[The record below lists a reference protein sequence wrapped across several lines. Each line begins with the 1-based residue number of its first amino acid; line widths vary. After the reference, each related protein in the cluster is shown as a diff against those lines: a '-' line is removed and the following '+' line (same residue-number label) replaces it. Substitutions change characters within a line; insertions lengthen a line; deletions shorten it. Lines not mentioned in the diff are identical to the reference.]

1 MKNVELLQAIQEMMP
16 EIIENRRDIHRH
28 PEIGRKEFR
37 TTALIKEKLQE
48 YGVDEI
54 KSLMPTGA
62 VALIRGEREADV
74 CIALRTD
81 IDALPVQEETG
92 LPYSSQV
99 PGMMHACG
107 HDMHASMMLGVAK
120 YLCSNRDKFAG
131 TVKLIFQPS
140 EDTLPGGAKE
150 LVEKGVME
158 NPHVDA
164 IFGMHLIPDEKEIGT
179 VEFHEGPLTTSVDL
193 FDITVIG
200 KGGHGST
207 PHLTKDPILA
217 ACQMV
222 TLLQQIPARYIDP
235 LETVIFPVCSFHSG
249 EAPNVIPG
257 EAKFGGIARSY
268 LPSVRKQVAE
278 QVFQIAKGVEALSG
292 TKVDINHYEGY
303 PACYNDPALTREAM
317 EAVSEALGEEHAE
330 EISLPYSFSEDFSY
344 YTEMTGTPGLFMM
357 VKAGHIGE
365 MVALHNAKCAMSE
378 EAMPLGMA
386 AMITVALN
394 YLDKRTSLHL

>member
-16 EIIENRRDIHRH
+16 EIIEIRRDIHRH

-158 NPHVDA
+158 NPHVNA

-344 YTEMTGTPGLFMM
+344 YTEMTGTPWLFMM

-394 YLDKRTSLHL
+394 YLDKRTSLPL

>member
-1 MKNVELLQAIQEMMP
+1 MKNNELLSAIEKIMP
-16 EIIENRRDIHRH
+16 EIIDIRRDIHKY

-37 TTALIKEKLQE
+37 TTELIKKKLEE
-48 YGVDEI
+48 YGVDDI
-54 KSLMPTGA
+54 LSPMPTGA
-62 VALIRGEREADV
+62 VALIKGKDDKDI

-92 LPYSSQV
+92 LPYSSEV

-107 HDMHASMMLGVAK
+107 HDMHAAMMLGTAK
-120 YLCSNRDKFAG
+120 YLCDNRDKFSG

-164 IFGMHLIPDEKEIGT
+164 IFGMHLIPDENEIG
-179 VEFHEGPLTTSVDL
+179 VVQFCEGPLTTSVDL
-193 FDITVIG
+193 FDITVKG

-249 EAPNVIPG
+249 DAPNVIPE
-257 EAKFGGIARSY
+257 EAKFSGIARSY
-268 LPSVRKQVAE
+268 LPGVRKQVTE
-278 QVFQIAKGVEALSG
+278 QVMQIARGVEELSG
-292 TKVDINHYEGY
+292 TKIDINHYEGY
-303 PACYNDPALTREAM
+303 PACFNDPELTKEACG
-317 EAVSEALGEEHAE
+317 AVAEALGKEHT
-330 EISLPYSFSEDFSY
+330 EIITVPYSFSEDFSY
-344 YTEMTGTPGLFMM
+344 YTEMTKTPGMFMM
-357 VKAGHIGE
+357 VKAGHIGD
-365 MVALHNAKCAMSE
+365 MVALHNPKCAMDE
-378 EAMPLGMA
+378 DAMLYGMS
-386 AMITVALN
+386 AMITAALN
-394 YLDKRTSLHL
+394 YLDKKASK

>member
-1 MKNVELLQAIQEMMP
+1 
-16 EIIENRRDIHRH
+16 
-28 PEIGRKEFR
+28 
-37 TTALIKEKLQE
+37 
-48 YGVDEI
+48 
-54 KSLMPTGA
+54 
-62 VALIRGEREADV
+62 
-74 CIALRTD
+74 
-81 IDALPVQEETG
+81 
-92 LPYSSQV
+92 
-99 PGMMHACG
+99 
-107 HDMHASMMLGVAK
+107 
-120 YLCSNRDKFAG
+120 
-131 TVKLIFQPS
+131 
-140 EDTLPGGAKE
+140 
-150 LVEKGVME
+150 
-158 NPHVDA
+158 
-164 IFGMHLIPDEKEIGT
+164 MHLIPDENEVGT
-179 VEFHEGPLTTSVDL
+179 VEFCEGPLTTSVDL
-193 FDITVIG
+193 FDVTVIG

-292 TKVDINHYEGY
+292 TKIDINHYEGY

-330 EISLPYSFSEDFSY
+330 EISKPYSFSEDFSY

-386 AMITVALN
+386 DMITVALN
-394 YLDKRTSLHL
+394 YLDKRTSLPL

>member
-16 EIIENRRDIHRH
+16 EIIEIRRDIHRH

-158 NPHVDA
+158 NPHVNA

-357 VKAGHIGE
+357 VKASHIGE

-394 YLDKRTSLHL
+394 YLDKRTSLPL

>member
-1 MKNVELLQAIQEMMP
+1 MRNVELLQAIQEMMP
-16 EIIENRRDIHRH
+16 EIIEIRRDIHRH

-394 YLDKRTSLHL
+394 YLDKRTSLPL